1 MLLRTDVTGP
11 KPVAQTDATTS
22 ITSITSAS
30 QETLNRLSLISVG
43 KQFQAQIMSRLN
55 DGTYLVKVADTT
67 ARMPLPGSP
76 QAGDTITLTLL
87 SANPRPTFVL
97 GEQLPGAE
105 EAIAKVLQNATTAT
119 QVSQT
124 AAASADAKSGL
135 VQEQLPSS
143 ATASLS
149 QTGRFVDNLL
159 HAAQL
164 DGASTRILGQS
175 AILSSPQLMA
185 GGDTVALAQALQKTL
200 EFSGLF
206 YESHVAQWVEG
217 ERSLEALMREP
228 QARVGNMPVN
238 PVSFEP
244 TKGQQTLIDVLHALE
259 TAQQATTQQQ
269 TNTSQTIPLNNET
282 ARLINLQLS
291 TLENK
296 RIEWQGELW
305 PGQRFEWEVSED
317 TPRQTHEGEPESSWS
332 STVRFEM
339 PTLGNIA
346 ASIHLNN
353 GRVQMHIR
361 TATDSVASTLRAN
374 GNALASA
381 MEDAGSPLDLL
392 TVNPHEPA

>member
-67 ARMPLPGSP
+67 ARMPLPGNP

-97 GEQLPGAE
+97 GEQAPGTE

-119 QVSQT
+119 QVGQT
-124 AAASADAKSGL
+124 VAANADAKTGPL
-135 VQEQLPSS
+135 QEQLPSS

-164 DGASTRILGQS
+164 DGASTRIRGQS
-175 AILSSPQLMA
+175 AILSSPELMVR
-185 GGDTVALAQALQKTL
+185 GDTAALAQVLQKTL

-217 ERSLEALMREP
+217 ERSLEALMQEP
-228 QARVGNMPVN
+228 QARVGNMPAN
-238 PVSFEP
+238 PVFDP
-244 TKGQQTLIDVLHALE
+244 GKGPQTLIDVLHALE
-259 TAQQATTQQQ
+259 TAQQAATQTQ
-269 TNTSQTIPLNNET
+269 TNGTQPIPLNNET
-282 ARLINLQLS
+282 ARMINLQLGA
-291 TLENK
+291 LENK

-339 PTLGNIA
+339 PTLGSIA

-361 TATDSVASTLRAN
+361 TATESIATTLRAN
-374 GNALASA
+374 GKTLASA
-381 MEDAGSPLDLL
+381 LEDAGAPLDLF